1 MRALYIMYKKTWS
14 FHVFFLAGLFS
25 VFTLSAQEIWTENFD
40 YNIGDLLTEHGWI
53 ANVSGEP
60 AMVVSG
66 LSFDGYAATGIGG
79 AVQLEGDG
87 EAVYTPFPKV
97 STGCVYVAFLVQ
109 INGAGGT
116 NGQYFLHLWDGELPT
131 WMGGTSSKFD
141 YDARV
146 YCSNDG
152 KNIGLSFSD
161 NQKAL
166 YTTSDF
172 IDKYRTYL
180 MVLKYEVIPGNNNDR
195 VSLYVFD
202 AMPSGAE
209 PENPTLG
216 PIVSSSGDKDDI
228 FPAGIGLRQGHQ
240 DINIIVDGIRVATS
254 WEAAVLGITSEVG
267 NITLECPRIWLS
279 ENKVWV
285 SSLVAENVYLYDIT
299 GMQVAVRY
307 CNVGKNVLD
316 VNLGSGIYLIKMSG
330 KTYKIII
337 P

>member
-1 MRALYIMYKKTWS
+1 
-14 FHVFFLAGLFS
+14 
-25 VFTLSAQEIWTENFD
+25 
-40 YNIGDLLTEHGWI
+40 
-53 ANVSGEP
+53 
-60 AMVVSG
+60 
-66 LSFDGYAATGIGG
+66 
-79 AVQLEGDG
+79 
-87 EAVYTPFPKV
+87 
-97 STGCVYVAFLVQ
+97 
-109 INGAGGT
+109 
-116 NGQYFLHLWDGELPT
+116 
-131 WMGGTSSKFD
+131 
-141 YDARV
+141 
-146 YCSNDG
+146 
-152 KNIGLSFSD
+152 
-161 NQKAL
+161 
-166 YTTSDF
+166 
-172 IDKYRTYL
+172 
-180 MVLKYEVIPGNNNDR
+180 MVLKYEVIPGNNNDK
-195 VSLYVFD
+195 VSLYVLMQ
-202 AMPSGAE
+202 MPSGTE

-254 WEAAVLGITSEVG
+254 WEAAVLGITSDVG
-267 NITLECPRIWLS
+267 NTTLEYPRIWLS